1 MLAVCRKEPVMSVDL
16 DTFLVALY
24 TAIDD
29 GYREHCAPAK
39 PVRPGPPVVMSDSEV
54 LTVLVCA
61 HWSQRSERAM
71 LAYVATAW
79 RAYFPHVLDHS
90 AFNRRARD
98 LTGVL
103 LRLIPQVAAHLGA
116 GAAAYQALD
125 GVAVPLARRCRG
137 RHRRL
142 FGWEAGRGRGGSDRD
157 WYYGCELLLAVTDR
171 GAITGFVLGPPA
183 TDDRWLA
190 DALLCWRRDPQ
201 AAPTAAT
208 RLPPSH
214 RKGGGRVG
222 PTGPI
227 WPRSGVGTA
236 SPAPYLGDRG
246 FDGAHWAAHWQ
257 QDYGA
262 TVHTVRDLDPT
273 RPGPAPRQVARW
285 RQVVE
290 RVNQELLAV
299 FGLHFPEAKTAWG
312 LLTRVAAKLL
322 ACNLGQWLNTT
333 FGRPPLALA
342 TLFP

>member
-1 MLAVCRKEPVMSVDL
+1 MSVDL

-29 GYREHCAPAK
+29 FYGEHCAPAK
-39 PVRPGPPVVMSDSEV
+39 PVRPGASPAMSDSEV

-61 HWSQRSERAM
+61 HWSGRSERAM
-71 LAYVATAW
+71 LAYVAEAW
-79 RAYFPHVLDHS
+79 RAYFPRILEHS

-98 LTGVL
+98 LAGVL
-103 LRLIPQVAAHLGA
+103 LALVPRVAEALGA
-116 GAAAYQALD
+116 LRSGYQALD

-137 RHRRL
+137 RRRRL
-142 FGWEAGRGRGGSDRD
+142 FAWEAGIGRGGSDRD
-157 WYYGCELLLAVTDR
+157 WYYGCELLLAVSDQ

-190 DALLCWRRDPQ
+190 DALLCWRQDPQ
-201 AAPTAAT
+201 AAPSAAT

-214 RKGGGRVG
+214 RKGGTRVG

-227 WPRSGVGTA
+227 WPRSGVGPA
-236 SPAPYLGDRG
+236 SHAPYLGDRG
-246 FDGAHWAAHWQ
+246 FEGDQWAAHWQ

-262 TVHTVRDLDPT
+262 TVLTVRDLPANH
-273 RPGPAPRQVARW
+273 PGLGSRQVAGW
-285 RQVVE
+285 RQVIE
-290 RVNQELLAV
+290 RVNQALLAV
-299 FGLHFPEAKTAWG
+299 FGLSFPQAKTRWG

-322 ACNLGQWLNTT
+322 ACNLGHWLNTT
-333 FGRPPLALA
+333 LGRPPLAFA